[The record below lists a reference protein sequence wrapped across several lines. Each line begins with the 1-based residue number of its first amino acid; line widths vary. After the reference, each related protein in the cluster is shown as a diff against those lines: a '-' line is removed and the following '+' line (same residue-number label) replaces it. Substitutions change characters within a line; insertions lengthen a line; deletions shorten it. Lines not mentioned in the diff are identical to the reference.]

1 VAAQNGAI
9 ATPPP
14 AQWRRSL
21 TNLLLIPRVAWL
33 SRGAPKNLPDA
44 WNKYWSGVT
53 RTGVGGDVLW
63 DSAELTETS
72 SYRPMIDEYFD
83 PAMPVVDVGCGN
95 GSFTRYL
102 ADLFPVTVGVDLSTS
117 AVELA
122 RTQSEGRAGLQFR
135 QLDATV
141 PGATADLA
149 VEFGPANVF
158 VRGVFHILTPA
169 ARAELARNLLPLVG
183 DKGRVLLVET
193 DYRGGSL
200 GYLTSLGASP
210 TAIPAPLE
218 RAIRDIPR
226 PGHFGVK
233 ERSLAFP
240 AAAWQV
246 LEDGPTVIQ
255 TIPLR
260 AGSALEEI
268 PGYFAVMAAR
278 VT

>member
-1 VAAQNGAI
+1 M
-9 ATPPP
+9 
-14 AQWRRSL
+14 
-21 TNLLLIPRVAWL
+21 LIPRVAWL
-33 SRGAPKNLPDA
+33 SRDAPTNLPEA

-53 RTGVGGDVLW
+53 ATGVGGDVLW

-72 SYRPMIDEYFD
+72 SYRPLIDEYFD
-83 PAMPVVDVGCGN
+83 PAMPVIDVGCGN

-122 RTQSEGRAGLQFR
+122 RSQSEGRSGLQFR

-158 VRGVFHILTPA
+158 VRGVFHILTTT

-193 DYRGGSL
+193 DYRGSSL
-200 GYLTSLGASP
+200 SYLTSLGARP
-210 TAIPAPLE
+210 TAIPGPLE

-226 PGHFGVK
+226 PGHFGEE
-233 ERSLAFP
+233 ERRLAFP
-240 AAAWQV
+240 NDAWQA
-246 LEDGPTVIQ
+246 LADGAMVIQ

-260 AGSALEEI
+260 AASACEEI
-268 PGYFAVMAAR
+268 PGYFAVMAPR